1 MIIWKDI
8 GHGRKSVE
16 PGEKPSGKVRTMFFD
31 NPQIVESAQ
40 TAQSLDPLVVMI
52 VGMAVV
58 FLGLIILI
66 GVVKLVSL
74 IYRACIGKND
84 VDIPASALNQP
95 VYSPTKAAAQ
105 LAPSQLTDEQRRE
118 TVVAVSA
125 AIAEAMGKPVSGIRI
140 HSIKKIG

>member
-1 MIIWKDI
+1 
-8 GHGRKSVE
+8 
-16 PGEKPSGKVRTMFFD
+16 MFFE
-31 NPQIVESAQ
+31 NAQ
-40 TAQSLDPLVVMI
+40 TAAAAEASSGMDPLVVMI

-74 IYRACIGKND
+74 IYRAVVGKSEVN
-84 VDIPASALNQP
+84 IPATALNQP
-95 VYSPTKAAAQ
+95 VYSPSKAARE

-118 TVVAVSA
+118 TVAAISA

-140 HSIKKIG
+140 RSIRKIG